1 MIVILTKRTTVMT
14 LFEHSGAA
22 AAEQLAT
29 AELLEAF
36 ETSRKRHLIY
46 ADDEDLVL
54 ADDGA
59 NLSAVCHSGRLCWA
73 YFLCS
78 ELASHFDYDVRE
90 RTINQPVF
98 LFTLVDVSCAR
109 SSEELQVHLDPI
121 IRCLRKGLRDRNYIG
136 VIEPGLYSHVN
147 TPGANLKQSKCISWH
162 LHALVWGMTR
172 KNAKQLVA
180 KLNGSRRYTP
190 VSPGQVGAHQRQVR
204 EHELAR
210 AVGYLLKP
218 PKTAYR
224 LGRRTEAAASGEQRH
239 IQYRSKLRPGERLTL
254 YLQLRHLSLPDLWIA
269 EGEGK
274 AVLGRVKRRS
284 RAAIRRHE
292 RLSREWAKSSTKR
305 RQLQNYPKSL
315 V

>member
-1 MIVILTKRTTVMT
+1 MP
-14 LFEHSGAA
+14 LFEDSGAY

-59 NLSAVCHSGRLCWA
+59 NLSAVCCSGRLCWA
-73 YFLCS
+73 YFLCN
-78 ELASHFDYDVRE
+78 ELASHFDYDVGD

-98 LFTLVDVSCAR
+98 LFTLVDISCAR
-109 SSEELQVHLDPI
+109 SSEELEVDLGPI
-121 IRCLRKGLRDRNYIG
+121 INRLRKGLGDCNYVA
-136 VIEPGLYSHVN
+136 VIEPGLYSHV
-147 TPGANLKQSKCISWH
+147 TIPGANLKQSKCISWH

-172 KNAKQLVA
+172 KKAKQLVA
-180 KLNGSRRYTP
+180 ALNGSGKYTP

-204 EHELAR
+204 ERELAS

-218 PKTAYR
+218 PKASYR
-224 LGRRTEAAASGEQRH
+224 LGLRTESVASGEPRH
-239 IQYRSKLRPGERLTL
+239 IQYRSALRPGERLTL

-269 EGEGK
+269 GGEGG
-274 AVLGRVKRRS
+274 AILGRVKRRS

-292 RLSREWAKSSTKR
+292 RTERAR
-305 RQLQNYPKSL
+305 PKSRSLKPADLFSNL
-315 V
+315 VNDQANEVDWR

>member
-1 MIVILTKRTTVMT
+1 MIVILTKWTMVMT

-73 YFLCS
+73 HFLCS
-78 ELASHFDYDVRE
+78 ELANHFDYDVDD
-90 RTINQPVF
+90 RTINQRVF
-98 LFTLVDVSCAR
+98 LFTLVDISCAR
-109 SSEELQVHLDPI
+109 SSEELQVDLSPI
-121 IRCLRKGLRDRNYIG
+121 TRCLRKGLRDRSYIG

-172 KNAKQLVA
+172 KDAKQLVA
-180 KLNGSRRYTP
+180 KLNGSRRYIP
-190 VSPGQVGAHQRQVR
+190 ISPGQAGAHQRQVR
-204 EHELAR
+204 EYELAS

-218 PKTAYR
+218 PRNSYR
-224 LGRRTEAAASGEQRH
+224 LGLRTESVASGEQRH
-239 IQYRSKLRPGERLTL
+239 IQYQSKLRPGERLTL
-254 YLQLRHLSLPDLWIA
+254 YLQLKHLSLPDLWIA
-269 EGEGK
+269 GKEGK
-274 AVLGRVKRRS
+274 AILGRVKHRS

-292 RLSREWAKSSTKR
+292 RTERAR
-305 RQLQNYPKSL
+305 PKSRSL
-315 V
+315 KPSDLFSQSCK